1 MKEYFCTLLTNTKAY
16 TMRRDK
22 KIKTEHHI
30 LSEFHTIIKTIANL
44 LPVQKIIPWR
54 INRKQKGSSHM
65 AMTYSYDTASGLKYI
80 IKKWSTAQEIFIICQ
95 IQDKEIIKESLQ
107 DLIKHNK
114 L

>member
-1 MKEYFCTLLTNTKAY
+1 MKRN
-16 TMRRDK
+16 K

-54 INRKQKGSSHM
+54 INRQQKGSSHM
-65 AMTYSYDTASGLKYI
+65 TMTYSYNTTSGLKYL
-80 IKKWSTAQEIFIICQ
+80 IKKWSTAQEIFITCKIE
-95 IQDKEIIKESLQ
+95 DKEAIKQSLQ
-107 DLIKHNK
+107 DLIDQNK